1 MNKAQLSAEEI
12 IMKYSLSFKSELQGK
27 LLSYD
32 GYQLGYLFMEY
43 FNDYLTID
51 RFAEDKN
58 LTRYEASRILDIGKK
73 AFNDKEFFNSNN

>member
-1 MNKAQLSAEEI
+1 
-12 IMKYSLSFKSELQGK
+12 MKYSLSFKSELQHK
-27 LLSYD
+27 ILSFD

-51 RFAEDKN
+51 KFAEHKN

-73 AFNDKEFFNSNN
+73 AFNDKEFFNSNFNDKAKKLAMESI

>member
-1 MNKAQLSAEEI
+1 
-12 IMKYSLSFKSELQGK
+12 MKYSLSFQSVLQHK

-32 GYQLGYLFMEY
+32 GYQLGNLFMEY

-51 RFAEDKN
+51 KFAEHKN

-73 AFNDKEFFNSNN
+73 AFEDKSFFLKEGAQ